1 MKGKIINLAKVRAG
15 KRGKATKERGPEP
28 FPYGG
33 EARVPARACVEWGLG
48 GPVLKVLI
56 CIAAFADEG
65 NRSCVS
71 LRRIG
76 QLTHV
81 GEGNVPK
88 IITELERCGL
98 ISRERRRRPNG
109 SLAVN
114 IYTVHIDT
122 PDGGHGSS
130 PA

>member
-1 MKGKIINLAKVRAG
+1 MPDKIINLAKARAE
-15 KRGKATKERGPEP
+15 KRAKATKERRPEP

-33 EARVPARACVEWGLG
+33 EARVPALACFGRLG
-48 GPVLKVLI
+48 GPALRVLI

-71 LRRIG
+71 LRSIG
-76 QLTHV
+76 RLTSV
-81 GEGNVPK
+81 GGGNVPK
-88 IITELERCGL
+88 IITELEDCGL

-114 IYTVHIDT
+114 IYTVHIDA
-122 PDGGHGSS
+122 PDGGRGSS